1 MKPEELVTLQTF
13 SNLLEAEIAVG
24 HLKSQNI
31 EAIVKKDDSGG
42 MRPHLQMTQG
52 VDLIVRKKDLN
63 RARKILTAKK
73 V

>member
-63 RARKILTAKK
+63 RAKKILTAKK